1 MTSNEIK
8 EELTEE
14 FSGIKYI
21 LTSSMR
27 SKLLL
32 TIYEN
37 QKNLDELRNELKK
50 PSATILH
57 GLKELE
63 TINLVKKVQ
72 KSYELTSNGFLLT
85 TNMIKLIENWYAIG
99 KSKIFWNNHDLSGIP
114 DEILKDVY
122 LLKEAEYVYSTTS
135 DLSNAFNTYINLI
148 SKAKQLKII
157 LPIYSEN
164 HFKHLIKL
172 LKNKKLESLELTVN
186 NEIYTSI
193 ENHDLFNKKLLKNK
207 KVTVNCIDKKTQVF
221 LTYCDEFISLSLF
234 FKDGHYDDSQ
244 ILIAKDENA
253 LKWALQLAEYY
264 KHEKIGE

>member
-1 MTSNEIK
+1 MTSAEIK

-21 LTSSMR
+21 LTSGMR

-32 TIYEN
+32 AIYEN
-37 QKNLDELRNELKK
+37 PKNLDDLRNELKK

-63 TINLVKKVQ
+63 NINLVKKVQ

-85 TNMIKLIENWYAIG
+85 ANMIKLIENWYSIN
-99 KSKIFWNNHDLSGIP
+99 KSKIFWNNHDISGIP
-114 DEILKDVY
+114 DEVLKEIY
-122 LLKEAEYVYSTTS
+122 LLKDAEYIQSTTS
-135 DLSNAFNTYINLI
+135 DLSNAFNTYIKLI
-148 SKAKQLKII
+148 STAKHLNII
-157 LPIYSEN
+157 MPIYSEN

-172 LKNKKLESLELTVN
+172 LKSKKLENLELFVSP
-186 NEIYTSI
+186 EIYESI
-193 ENHDLFNKKLLKNK
+193 EKNDAFDKKILKSK
-207 KVTVNCIDKKTQVF
+207 KVNVHCINQKFKLF

-244 ILIAKDENA
+244 ILVAKDENA
-253 LKWALQLAEYY
+253 LKWALRLAKEYTN
-264 KHEKIGE
+264 EVKI